1 MLNLP
6 PFKFRASSL
15 GLIMADAQSIDPA
28 LLDDET
34 AAIARKTKK
43 TDADKAIL
51 EPLKLASL
59 SAGAKS
65 YCEQV
70 AGEYVYGYE
79 NIVTGK
85 YMEKGLAVEDQ
96 SIELYNSV
104 FFTNHKKNTERRTN
118 DWITGECDIFDGR
131 TVKDIKSAW
140 SLATFPKT
148 PASAHDPIY
157 EWQGRA
163 YMWLW
168 GAEEFE
174 LAFCLVNTPDELIGY
189 EREELHYVDHIDP
202 QLRVT
207 RLKYQRDRSL
217 EDRMRVKADAAN
229 KYINKMIQEIIASHQ
244 G

>member
-6 PFKFRASSL
+6 PFKFRASSI
-15 GLIMADAQSIDPA
+15 GLIMSDAQSIDPA
-28 LLDDET
+28 LMDEET
-34 AAIARKTKK
+34 AKIARKTKK
-43 TDADKAIL
+43 TDEEKTML

-59 SAGAKS
+59 SAGAKTH
-65 YCEQV
+65 CEQV

-118 DWITGECDIFDGR
+118 DWITGECDIFEGR
-131 TVKDIKSAW
+131 TIKDIKSAW

-148 PASAHDPIY
+148 PASAHDSGY

-168 GAEEFE
+168 DADEFE

-189 EREELHYVDHIDP
+189 EREELHYVDHIEP

-207 RLKYQRDRSL
+207 RLTYRRDRSL
-217 EDRMRVKADAAN
+217 EDRMRVKAEAAN
-229 KYINKMIQEIIASHQ
+229 RYINKMIQEIIASHQ